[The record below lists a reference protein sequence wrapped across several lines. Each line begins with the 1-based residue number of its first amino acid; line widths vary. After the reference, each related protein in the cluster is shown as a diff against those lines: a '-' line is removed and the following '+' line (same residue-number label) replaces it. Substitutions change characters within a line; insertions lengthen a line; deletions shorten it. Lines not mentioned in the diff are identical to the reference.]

1 MKLKITVNGSVYDVD
16 VEVEEAPKPKLGTI
30 MVGGYGGG
38 IPAPTTAKAP
48 ASSSS
53 SLTANIAG
61 TVVKVLVEDG
71 QEVAAGDTLL
81 ILEAMKMETEVTA
94 PKDGRIAQVSVGV
107 GDAVASGQVLVEW
120 AEQE

>member
-1 MKLKITVNGSVYDVD
+1 MKLKITVNGSVFDVE
-16 VEVEEAPKPKLGTI
+16 VEVEEAPKPTLGAIT
-30 MVGGYGGG
+30 VGGYGGG

-71 QEVAAGDTLL
+71 QEVKAGDTLL

-94 PKDGRIAQVSVGV
+94 PKDGTIARVAVEV
-107 GDAVASGQVLVEW
+107 GDAVGSGQVLVEW
-120 AEQE
+120 AED

>member
-1 MKLKITVNGSVYDVD
+1 MKLKVTVNGSVYDVD
-16 VEVEEAPKPKLGTI
+16 VEVEETRRPALGAI
-30 MVGGYGGG
+30 NVGGFGGG

-61 TVVKVLVEDG
+61 TVVKVLVEPG
-71 QEVAAGDTLL
+71 QEVKADETLL

-94 PKDGRIAQVSVGV
+94 PKDGTIAAVAVGV